1 MDTKL
6 KQTRRQYSEAFRRQV
21 VAETLD
27 RSESVAAVA
36 LRHGLNANLVFKW
49 RRRYAVMTNASA
61 TLVPIRVTPAVAKLN
76 QPSTGEAG
84 AQAEPQGHIEI
95 RLAGG
100 HRLSVQGTVDPALMR
115 VVLENLR

>member
-1 MDTKL
+1 VDTKP

-36 LRHGLNANLVFKW
+36 LRHGLNSNLVFKW
-49 RRRYAVMTNASA
+49 RRRYAATTNASA
-61 TLVPIRVTPAVAKLN
+61 TLVPIRVAPAPARLN
-76 QPSTGEAG
+76 QPCAGETGKEA
-84 AQAEPQGHIEI
+84 QPQGHVEI

-100 HRLSVQGTVDPALMR
+100 HRLSVQGAVDPALVR